1 MDIGYRAV
9 DADNH
14 YYEAI
19 DACTRHLD
27 KEFRQRGVQVVQQ
40 GTHSLLLVGGKLF
53 KFIPNT
59 TFDPII
65 VAGCMDLMF
74 RGQIPD
80 GVDPRSLMKV
90 EPLRAEYQDRDARLA
105 VMDEQG
111 LEGILL
117 FPTLAC
123 GIEQALRDDIPA
135 TVATLRAFN
144 RWLDEDW
151 GFSYQD
157 RIFAVP
163 MLSLADPDAAI
174 EELDWVLGRG
184 ARLVHLR
191 PAPVPTENGRGRSF
205 GHPDHDPV
213 WARLAEAD
221 VPVAFHLGD
230 SGYEMF
236 AGAWGARDW
245 FEPFRGGVDV
255 LSKLVVSDRPIHDT
269 IGSMVVDGVFDRHPK
284 LRAASIENG
293 SDWVGLLVKR
303 LLKQANQ
310 TPWVFPESPLD
321 TIREHVWVTPYYE
334 EDMRKL
340 ADLLGTG
347 QVLFGSD
354 WPHGE
359 ALANPL
365 DFVKELHAFSDDEI
379 RMVMR
384 ENAIGL
390 LGPTGASA

>member
-1 MDIGYRAV
+1 MDIGFRAV

-14 YYEAI
+14 YYEPV
-19 DACTRHLD
+19 DAGTRHLD
-27 KEFRQRGVQVVQQ
+27 KEFRRRGVQVVHE
-40 GTHSLLLVGGKLF
+40 GTHTLLLVGGRLF
-53 KFIPNT
+53 RFIPNP

-74 RGQIPD
+74 RGQVPE
-80 GVDPRSLMKV
+80 GVDPRTLSKL
-90 EPLRAEYQDRDARLA
+90 EPLRAEYQNRDARLA

-111 LEGILL
+111 LEAVFL

-135 TVATLRAFN
+135 TMATLRAFN
-144 RWLDEDW
+144 RWLDDDW
-151 GFSYQD
+151 GFAYQD
-157 RIFAVP
+157 RIFGVP
-163 MLSLADPDAAI
+163 MLSLADPDAAVA
-174 EELDWVLGRG
+174 ELEWLLDRG
-184 ARLVHLR
+184 ARVVHLR
-191 PAPVPTENGRGRSF
+191 PAPVPAGNGRGRSF
-205 GHPDHDPV
+205 GHVAHDPV
-213 WARLAEAD
+213 WARLAEAG

-245 FEPFRGGVDV
+245 FEPFRGGVDL

-269 IGSMVVDGVFDRHPK
+269 IGSMVVDGVFDRHPG

-303 LLKQANQ
+303 LMKQANQ
-310 TPWVFPESPLD
+310 TPWLFPQSPLD
-321 TIREHVWVTPYYE
+321 TIREHISVTPYYE

-340 ADLLGTG
+340 ADLIGTER
-347 QVLFGSD
+347 VLFGSD

-359 ALANPL
+359 ALARPL

-379 RMVMR
+379 RLVMR
-384 ENAIGL
+384 ENALGL
-390 LGPTGASA
+390 LRSAR